1 MERNIYR
8 WKNSIKNNLLKESD
22 KMPLWL
28 GILIITMTLITNVV
42 ISCLILASRYDDA
55 MEKIYEDNIKG
66 EE

>member
-1 MERNIYR
+1 
-8 WKNSIKNNLLKESD
+8 
-22 KMPLWL
+22 MPLWL

-66 EE
+66 EK

>member
-1 MERNIYR
+1 
-8 WKNSIKNNLLKESD
+8 
-22 KMPLWL
+22 MPLWL
-28 GILIITMTLITNVV
+28 VILIIAITLITNVL

>member
-1 MERNIYR
+1 
-8 WKNSIKNNLLKESD
+8 
-22 KMPLWL
+22 MPLWL

-55 MEKIYEDNIKG
+55 MEKIYENNIKG